1 MRKRNLQDTLDIEKK
16 LRGYLFGSA
25 CGDALG
31 LPVEHLNL
39 EEIKKNTGKRGF
51 SSLSQNLPGQ
61 MILS

>member
-1 MRKRNLQDTLDIEKK
+1 LDIEKK

-31 LPVEHLNL
+31 FPVEHLNL
-39 EEIKKNTGKRGF
+39 EELKTSTGKRGF
-51 SSLSQNLPGQ
+51 SSLSQILPGQ

>member
-1 MRKRNLQDTLDIEKK
+1 MKKRNLQDTLDIEKK

-39 EEIKKNTGKRGF
+39 EEIKKNTGKGDSRA
-51 SSLSQNLPGQ
+51 SPRVSLDR
-61 MILS
+61 